1 MIFDNSNLIVGKIKK
16 AKIKHRHPVHRKSS
30 FSQTEF
36 IIGKSDFALDDIHL
50 DVHLDD
56 I

>member
-1 MIFDNSNLIVGKIKK
+1 MFGKIKK
-16 AKIKHRHPVHRKSS
+16 AKIKHWHPVNRKSS

-36 IIGKSDFALDDIHL
+36 IIGKSDFALEHIHL
-50 DVHLDD
+50 DVDLDD